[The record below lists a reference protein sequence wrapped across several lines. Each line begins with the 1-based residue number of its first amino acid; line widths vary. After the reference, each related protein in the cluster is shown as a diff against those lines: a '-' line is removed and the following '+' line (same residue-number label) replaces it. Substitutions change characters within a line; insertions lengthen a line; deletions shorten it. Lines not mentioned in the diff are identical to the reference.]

1 LTTHAGKDG
10 KIRVTAFDSTE
21 FYLHMMAGGALFRA
35 SLAAGMQELGFGIE
49 RDGSVFR
56 LTGIDEALCE
66 RFSQRRAEIVA
77 GILKHA
83 GGSTTLRDVLR
94 TARGR
99 TSASPAGASGT
110 FSWASCPRIGMRIAA
125 L

>member
-1 LTTHAGKDG
+1 
-10 KIRVTAFDSTE
+10 
-21 FYLHMMAGGALFRA
+21 MMAGGALFRA

-110 FSWASCPRIGMRIAA
+110 FSRASCPRIGMRIAA

>member
-1 LTTHAGKDG
+1 MTTHAGKDG
-10 KIRVTAFDSTE
+10 KIRVTAFSTE

-110 FSWASCPRIGMRIAA
+110 FSWASCPRIGMRIAV